1 MKNHAFLFACFY
13 LIFKIPFQKTSWSHR
28 KSLLLSSWYFF
39 DEDTVHCIM
48 PPGEGVPELIS
59 TAFTF
64 SNPESHSNLSFLNV
78 FTMTFDMTMIVE
90 IVVNIAWG
98 SNVEYAINGPSRVA
112 LGAIEGEI
120 PATTAGGTVMYH
132 EVASK
137 VDMECRVCVLFH
149 KVTALYWNMKKGRR
163 RKKKK
168 TDFS

>member
-1 MKNHAFLFACFY
+1 
-13 LIFKIPFQKTSWSHR
+13 
-28 KSLLLSSWYFF
+28 
-39 DEDTVHCIM
+39 M

-59 TAFTF
+59 TAFTV
-64 SNPESHSNLSFLNV
+64 SNPKSHSHRSFLNV

-90 IVVNIAWG
+90 IVVNIFWC
-98 SNVEYAINGPSRVA
+98 SNVEYAINGPRRVA

-149 KVTALYWNMKKGRR
+149 KVTALH
-163 RKKKK
+163 
-168 TDFS
+168 